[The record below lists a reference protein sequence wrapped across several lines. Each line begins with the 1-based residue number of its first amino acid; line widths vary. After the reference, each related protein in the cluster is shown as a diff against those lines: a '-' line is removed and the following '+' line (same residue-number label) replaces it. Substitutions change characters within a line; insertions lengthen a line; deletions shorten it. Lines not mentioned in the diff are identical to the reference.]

1 MDPAVA
7 VAAMVRGED
16 LRDRSLECCLRI
28 WRPAPGLVIKERG
41 AGQARDP
48 QKDRER
54 EVSLEGNDGLELQRR
69 P

>member
-1 MDPAVA
+1 MLPS
-7 VAAMVRGED
+7 D
-16 LRDRSLECCLRI
+16 LETGA
-28 WRPAPGLVIKERG
+28 WPGDKERG